1 MRRIFLASL
10 ATALIVASGSGVV
23 VADTA
28 ERVADGHHLAAVLR
42 AARSVVSNN
51 QPLINDP
58 SKGDKGLT
66 PEVFLDQLEATYTET
81 NNQPLLPD
89 DLSDLQRR
97 LITTQLEAVS
107 EVVAEH
113 QGLINTPD
121 MGFKGFIPAVFA
133 RLVNERFGEKIGG
146 IASVKV
152 TAPPDLVRNRK
163 ARPDGWET
171 AVIEDK
177 FLAPGWDKGA
187 AWYEMVEGEQG
198 PAFRMLIP
206 EYYSASCLSCHGEP
220 AGEVDVTG
228 FPKEGGQVGD
238 LGGAIS
244 ITLNE

>member
-1 MRRIFLASL
+1 MRRTVRAVFAAALAVVAGGT
-10 ATALIVASGSGVV
+10 ATA
-23 VADTA
+23 DTS
-28 ERVADGHHLAAVLR
+28 ERVADGNYRAAVLR
-42 AARSVVSNN
+42 AGRSVVSNN
-51 QPLINDP
+51 QPLINDET
-58 SKGDKGLT
+58 KGDKGLT
-66 PEVFLDQLEATYTET
+66 PEVFLEQLTEIYVAT
-81 NNQPLLPD
+81 NGKQPLSD
-89 DLSDLQRR
+89 DLTELQHK
-97 LITTQLEAVS
+97 LISAQLDAVS

-133 RLVNERFGEKIGG
+133 RLVNERFGEKVGS

-163 ARPDGWET
+163 ARPDDWEMS
-171 AVIEDK
+171 VIEEK
-177 FLAPGWDKGA
+177 FLGADWEKGA
-187 AWYEMVEGEQG
+187 AWYEVVEGAQG

-228 FPKEGGQVGD
+228 FPKEGGHEGD

-244 ITLNE
+244 IMLSE